1 MTTTFETNTRKIQIR
16 GNNFSVINLTPI
28 FSNDEYMAA
37 KKAAEQA
44 NLTIYRIDQLES
56 KVNKHNELIERTYA
70 LEKKAALYE
79 EKMSVANHRIEDLEK
94 RGEHHE

>member
-1 MTTTFETNTRKIQIR
+1 MSE
-16 GNNFSVINLTPI
+16 VIVVALIGAAASIAGSIITMRA
-28 FSNDEYMAA
+28 SA

-56 KVNKHNELIERTYA
+56 KVNKHNELIERTYS
-70 LEKKAALYE
+70 LEQKAALYE
-79 EKMSVANHRIEDLEK
+79 EKMRVANHRIEDLEK

>member
-1 MTTTFETNTRKIQIR
+1 MSE
-16 GNNFSVINLTPI
+16 VIVVALIGAAASIAGSIITMRA
-28 FSNDEYMAA
+28 SA

-56 KVNKHNELIERTYA
+56 KVTKHNELIERTYA